1 MIDAKD
7 ALMEKIR
14 NLDEKIAKKLLDERD
29 DILLQ
34 IELESDESFLEDVER
49 ARNGEKAMDHDE
61 LKNSSSIAELKR
73 WCDNILSK
81 L

>member
-14 NLDEKIAKKLLDERD
+14 NLDKKIAKKLLDERD

-49 ARNGEKAMDHDE
+49 ARNGEKAIDHDE
-61 LKNSSSIAELKR
+61 LKKEFGFQS
-73 WCDNILSK
+73 
-81 L
+81 